1 MATVMQDT
9 ASSSTKKPSV
19 AERSFREVISHKFDR
34 DDTSME
40 VYARVWHDEVVEEKC
55 GSRHP
60 KTESYFSVSGRWAT
74 ERLLE
79 VPVEYYSQ
87 TSRYLFVCV
96 ADAWLCSTNVEDTK
110 LFGKVLRDLP
120 LAAGKL
126 ASSAIR
132 SVLESRYPDR
142 AVPVLVPRLAEFF
155 LEAEVPSEEN
165 EVFRTVSKALG
176 KYAKME
182 DLVVLGQVLYA
193 LNSGNRTLVAEK
205 IAIHIGPQK

>member
-9 ASSSTKKPSV
+9 ASSSTKKPRV

-40 VYARVWHDEVVEEKC
+40 VYARVWHDEVVEERC

-96 ADAWLCSTNVEDTK
+96 ADAWLCSTNVEYTK
-110 LFGKVLRDLP
+110 LLEKCFGISHLP
-120 LAAGKL
+120 Q
-126 ASSAIR
+126 ASWHLQQYVRCSNHGTPTARFPFWYRGSPSFFWRPKFLVRKTRCFAR
-132 SVLESRYPDR
+132 S
-142 AVPVLVPRLAEFF
+142 PRRW
-155 LEAEVPSEEN
+155 EN
-165 EVFRTVSKALG
+165 MRRWKT
-176 KYAKME
+176 
-182 DLVVLGQVLYA
+182 
-193 LNSGNRTLVAEK
+193 
-205 IAIHIGPQK
+205 